1 MKNNIT
7 MKKCIL
13 SLTVAMIVLVV
24 ASCHNEGVYYH
35 LSELVYPTQY
45 QPGIIYADQYEDSV
59 KFNCTDI
66 FHVAPAGETNW
77 ISVDADVATG
87 KIQYSYLV
95 GWEVKVLL
103 NIASNTEGTTR
114 MGYVTVR
121 TYGDDWDRTLTASYM
136 QLPWINIIVPAADIT
151 YAEESPYLPVSA
163 KFKAE
168 YAANETSGTIVF
180 EASGESWTLT
190 GGTFVHYTE
199 DSGIKG
205 KQTIALTLDANETT
219 EERTDN
225 LILTSGGISNT
236 ITITQQG
243 KEETEP

>member
-7 MKKCIL
+7 MKKYIL
-13 SLTVAMIVLVV
+13 SMTAAIMALVV
-24 ASCHNEGVYYH
+24 TSCQNEGSYYH
-35 LSELVYPTQY
+35 LSELVYPTAY

-66 FHVAPAGETNW
+66 FKVAPKETSW

-87 KIQYSYLV
+87 AIQYSYLV
-95 GWEVKVLL
+95 GWEVKVPL
-103 NIASNTEGTTR
+103 NIEQNTTGTTR
-114 MGYVTVR
+114 TGYVTVR

-136 QLPWINIIVPAADIT
+136 QLPWIHIIMPAADIT

-163 KFKAE
+163 VFNDE

-180 EASGESWTLT
+180 EASGEGWTLA
-190 GGTFVHYTE
+190 GGTFVHIADE
-199 DSGIKG
+199 DRNGIKG
-205 KQTIALTLDANETT
+205 KQTIALTLDANEST

-236 ITITQQG
+236 ITITQLG
-243 KEETEP
+243 KEPES

>member
-7 MKKCIL
+7 MKKYIL
-13 SLTVAMIVLVV
+13 SMTAAIMALVV
-24 ASCHNEGVYYH
+24 TSCQNEGSYYH
-35 LSELVYPTQY
+35 LSELIYPTAY

-66 FHVAPAGETNW
+66 FKVAPKETSW

-87 KIQYSYLV
+87 AIQYSYLV
-95 GWEVKVLL
+95 GWEVKVPL
-103 NIASNTEGTTR
+103 NIEQNITGTTR
-114 MGYVTVR
+114 TGYVTVR

-136 QLPWINIIVPAADIT
+136 QLPWINIMVPAADIT
-151 YAEESPYLPVSA
+151 YEEEPPYLPVSA
-163 KFKAE
+163 VFSAE

-199 DSGIKG
+199 DTGIKG
-205 KQTIALTLDANETT
+205 KQTIALTLDANEST
-219 EERTDN
+219 EERTDV
-225 LILTSGGISNT
+225 LTLTSGGISNT
-236 ITITQQG
+236 ITIKQLG
-243 KEETEP
+243 KEPES